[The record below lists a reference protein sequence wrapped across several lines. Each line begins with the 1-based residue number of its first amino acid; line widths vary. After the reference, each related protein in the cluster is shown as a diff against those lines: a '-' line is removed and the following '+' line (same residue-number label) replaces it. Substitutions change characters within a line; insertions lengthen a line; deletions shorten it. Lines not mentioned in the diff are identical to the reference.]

1 MSNSKNVAQNTA
13 ATEQVQAHLEFIGK
27 EVTPEGT
34 YLLYNR
40 IYSNGAIDR
49 CSSQLFKT
57 PTEFEDYVKN
67 ITTQM
72 TDFRKKLTAD
82 FKVIEEDYLKN
93 SDIVSAS
100 IRKLTE
106 ILND

>member
-1 MSNSKNVAQNTA
+1 MSNSKEAAQNA
-13 ATEQVQAHLEFIGK
+13 ATTEQVQAHLEFIGK

-57 PTEFEDYVKN
+57 PSEFEDYVKN